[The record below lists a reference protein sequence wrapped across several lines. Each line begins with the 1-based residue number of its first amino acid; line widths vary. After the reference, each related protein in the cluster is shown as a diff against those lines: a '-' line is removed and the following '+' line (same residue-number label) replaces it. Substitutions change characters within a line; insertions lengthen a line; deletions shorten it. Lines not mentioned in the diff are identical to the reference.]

1 LEADA
6 QEELVTSDG
15 SCRVRVDGPRV
26 ATRLAAL
33 GLWLTCGLSFGA
45 QDGSSVGPPIPDS
58 ARAPSGVEI
67 MPPGDRYWSGQVA
80 LAGQAWRIE
89 VASDRQSLWISVPS
103 LWSPWQKPDRSTRDG
118 RVFQF
123 VLPLDIG
130 RAELDLHPDAPEV
143 KGTLRSLKGEIGALR
158 LLRSEPTRF
167 SARAVRVRRDGIV
180 IAGTASAP
188 MKASRRPAVVILHG
202 GGNSSR
208 GDSPPYRFWGE
219 YFAAR
224 GYVAF
229 TYDKRGNGE
238 STGDWKKV
246 GFDERADDVLA
257 IVSWLRQQPDV
268 DPDRV
273 GLFAVSQG
281 TWVAG
286 LGASRD
292 PRVSFVVQVSGP
304 VVSPYEADTFAV
316 MNRWRAAGLD
326 DRERAEAVRLWRQEV
341 GVIRRPD
348 DASGWDRYR
357 EAVHAAEK
365 TAWYARSGYA
375 PSTPADWFTAWY
387 RLVADFDP
395 IPHLEKLRAPVLWI
409 YGELDSQSDVPR
421 NVELIERIR
430 KSAPVRFDVAKIARS
445 GHGILAPVDSLGRA
459 LGPLSTPPEFFEA
472 LESWLKRIE
481 KAPAASG

>member
-1 LEADA
+1 MTPNGPHLA
-6 QEELVTSDG
+6 
-15 SCRVRVDGPRV
+15 RVDGPRA

-33 GLWLTCGLSFGA
+33 VLWLACGGSFA
-45 QDGSSVGPPIPDS
+45 AKDGSGVGPSIPGRD
-58 ARAPSGVEI
+58 RAMSGAEI
-67 MPPGDRYWSGQVA
+67 MPPGDRHWSGQVA
-80 LAGQAWRIE
+80 LAEQAWRIE
-89 VASDRQSLWISVPS
+89 VAADGDALWISVPS
-103 LWSPWQKPDRSTRDG
+103 LWSPWQKPDGLVHNG
-118 RVFQF
+118 RTFRF
-123 VLPLDIG
+123 NLPMDIG
-130 RAELDLHPDAPEV
+130 RAEVELHPDAPEA
-143 KGTLRSLKGEIGALR
+143 KGTLRSSEGQVGTLR
-158 LLRSEPTRF
+158 LVRSEISRF
-167 SARAVRVRRDGIV
+167 SARAVRLRRDGIV
-180 IAGTASAP
+180 IAGTASVP
-188 MKASRRPAVVILHG
+188 SQGGRRPVVVILHG
-202 GGNSSR
+202 GGNSCR

-219 YFAAR
+219 YFATR

-257 IVSWLRQQPDV
+257 IVNWLRRQPDV
-268 DPDRV
+268 DPERV

-286 LGASRD
+286 LVASRD

-304 VVSPYEADTFAV
+304 VVSPYEADTFAA

-341 GVIRRPD
+341 DVIRHPD
-348 DASGWDRYR
+348 DAPGWDRYR
-357 EAVHAAEK
+357 EAVRAAEK

-375 PSTPADWFTAWY
+375 PSTPDDWFTTWY

-395 IPHLEKLRAPVLWI
+395 VPHLEKLRAPLLWL
-409 YGELDSQSDVPR
+409 YGELDSQSDVAR
-421 NVELIERIR
+421 NVALIERIR
-430 KSAPVRFDVAKIARS
+430 RSAPVRFDVARIARS

-481 KAPAASG
+481 RAPGASG